1 MNDSLALRDSYKNL
15 IFHGKV
21 VTNVDPENLDR
32 IQVSVPQLYDPSLGD
47 LPWVG
52 PMKYSPFG
60 IGAGWGVFGA
70 PAIGSDVAIILQQG
84 DPHYPLYIAGIQMTA
99 MAGFISGTNWGFVD
113 PAGNTLNVNLTT
125 KEISFVAVAGVT
137 VNIGGDGSMSV
148 TTSGV
153 TTVTAPTVNINAN
166 VNINGNV
173 ATNGTL
179 TNNGTNVGST
189 HVHSGVMSG
198 GSNTSGP
205 Q

>member
-60 IGAGWGVFGA
+60 VGASWGVFGA